1 MINKINFNQ
10 TYNTRSI
17 QKKLN
22 NPNISFKA
30 HNVENNNN
38 NNNNKNKLKHLGL
51 LLSCILAFIAGTQ
64 ASIILEAFG
73 YKIGIGNRK

>member
-38 NNNNKNKLKHLGL
+38 NKDKLKHLGL
-51 LLSCILAFIAGTQ
+51 ILSCILAFIAGTQ

>member
-38 NNNNKNKLKHLGL
+38 KDKLKHLGL
-51 LLSCILAFIAGTQ
+51 ILSCILAFIAGTQ

>member
-30 HNVENNNN
+30 HNVENN

>member
-38 NNNNKNKLKHLGL
+38 NNKNKLKHLGL
-51 LLSCILAFIAGTQ
+51 ILSCILAFIAGTQ